1 MKAWNSSEGV
11 RAMEHQLSD
20 ILYLAFRAQV
30 FALDRATGRMLWN
43 WRASNG
49 MGFVALLVDGDR
61 LFASVNG
68 YTYCL
73 DPLTGR
79 ELWSN
84 PLEGFGVG
92 IPMLATARGTTTGSS
107 AAAAQHEADTSRPK

>member
-1 MKAWNSSEGV
+1 MK
-11 RAMEHQLSD
+11 HQLSD
-20 ILYLAFRAQV
+20 MLYLAFRAQV
-30 FALDRATGRMLWN
+30 FALDRTTGRMVWI
-43 WRASNG
+43 WKSG
-49 MGFVALLVDGDR
+49 KGVGFVALLVDGDR

-79 ELWSN
+79 ELWFN

-92 IPMLATARGTTTGSS
+92 IPTLATARGTTLGNS
-107 AAAAQHEADTSRPK
+107 AAAAQEEAEVDGGD